1 MQPKLHTIHDDWL
14 NDLDLCRG
22 VITGMGLGSHCKTK
36 LWVYIIFLQA
46 FFHFRI
52 ASGMCLLLYLQC
64 NAENFVSF
72 LGQKRAIHNAFLANK
87 NSLLVLLV
95 HVTTAVLYMNTMKLI
110 TFSLLQSIRYPP
122 HNSLGFG
129 GPPHI
134 VKVQNTADHVQV
146 STGDLNRGLK
156 STYDSNGKEKWER
169 RGDEVQVTQ

>member
-1 MQPKLHTIHDDWL
+1 MTGWMIY
-14 NDLDLCRG
+14 DLCGG
-22 VITGMGLGSHCKTK
+22 VITGMGLGSCCKTK

-46 FFHFRI
+46 CFHFRI
-52 ASGMCLLLYLQC
+52 ASGMCLPLYLQC
-64 NAENFVSF
+64 GAEKFVSF
-72 LGQKRAIHNAFLANK
+72 LGQKKRAIHNAFLVNK

-95 HVTTAVLYMNTMKLI
+95 HVTTAVLYMDTMKLT

-122 HNSLGFG
+122 HNSLGFR

-156 STYDSNGKEKWER
+156 STYDSNGKENGSAEVMKCWLHN
-169 RGDEVQVTQ
+169 RGRQVQR

>member
-1 MQPKLHTIHDDWL
+1 M
-14 NDLDLCRG
+14 
-22 VITGMGLGSHCKTK
+22 
-36 LWVYIIFLQA
+36 F
-46 FFHFRI
+46 
-52 ASGMCLLLYLQC
+52 
-64 NAENFVSF
+64 SF
-72 LGQKRAIHNAFLANK
+72 LDCIWNVFTFILAMQSREICVFFWDKKRAIHNAFLANK

-122 HNSLGFG
+122 HNLLGFG

-156 STYDSNGKEKWER
+156 STYDSNGK
-169 RGDEVQVTQ
+169 